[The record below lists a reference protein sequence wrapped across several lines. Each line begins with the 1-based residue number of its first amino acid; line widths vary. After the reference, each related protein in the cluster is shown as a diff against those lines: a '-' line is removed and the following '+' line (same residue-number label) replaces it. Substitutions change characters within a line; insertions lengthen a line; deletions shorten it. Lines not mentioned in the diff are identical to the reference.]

1 MIHSLAMRSFSTH
14 GGEILHVRS
23 TFSHHKIMSKGFA
36 DNDAAT
42 SVEPEHVAEDHGTRS
57 EATKDEHPTIKSL
70 LTEDGVDV
78 SERPISQFCELC
90 RKILRYIND
99 ETDLSKSIME
109 IQHHVNDSDLKDRL
123 QMAVDC
129 AFNSRRVSKKTYTN
143 PRSLLEQSPASR
155 AVGLGNSYFISL
167 LRNKYLPLTSRC
179 LTLLLQVI

>member
-1 MIHSLAMRSFSTH
+1 
-14 GGEILHVRS
+14 
-23 TFSHHKIMSKGFA
+23 MSKGFA

-70 LTEDGVDV
+70 LIEDGVDV

-129 AFNSRRVSKKTYTN
+129 VFNSRRVSKKTYTN
-143 PRSLLEQSPASR
+143 PRSLLEQSPARGRWVLATHTSS
-155 AVGLGNSYFISL
+155 AYCGTSTCL
-167 LRNKYLPLTSRC
+167 LRHDVSRSC
-179 LTLLLQVI
+179 SR